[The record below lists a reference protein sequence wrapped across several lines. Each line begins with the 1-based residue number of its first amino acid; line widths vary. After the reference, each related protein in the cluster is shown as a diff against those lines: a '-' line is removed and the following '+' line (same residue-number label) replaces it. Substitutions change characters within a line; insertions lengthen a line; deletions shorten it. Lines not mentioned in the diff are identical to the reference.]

1 MTELE
6 RKALLGDKQAQ
17 KECTEKGIALPCQF
31 CGSKYTQVRYMGW
44 ENVPSPFEVGYRG
57 ECTDCHA
64 ITSAYKTKEEALSA
78 WNTRSAPPVGRC
90 GECKEYDTE
99 NCSDGCGWCQVWDI
113 GRFDDGFCD
122 KFKSKER
129 EENAVD

>member
-6 RKALLGDKQAQ
+6 RRALLGDQQAQ
-17 KECTEKGIALPCQF
+17 RECTEKGIVLDCQF
-31 CGSKYTQVRYMGW
+31 CGSKYTQVRYIGW
-44 ENVPSPFEVGYRG
+44 ENYPSPFEAGYRG

-64 ITSAYKTKEEALSA
+64 VTGAYKTKEEALSV
-78 WNTRSAPPVGRC
+78 WNTRQAPPIGRC
-90 GECKEYDTE
+90 KECKEYDTD
-99 NCSDGCGWCQVWDI
+99 NCSEGCGWCQVWDI